1 MVLNSASLLDR
12 ANRIVQAAR
21 RQWRRSLN
29 RSSNRSSPGSSNRFI
44 AVVLGLACVLGSAAA
59 ADIEFVTE
67 ELPWAIADKPYSPP
81 PLEVRSSGKCPLGG
95 IGFTVVGGVL
105 PPGLELSRLGYFSGT
120 PLRTGDFG
128 FGIRVSNGC
137 TWTVK
142 RFTLTVTGAPIIT
155 AAPEKLRFVGAG
167 KKTLHISATWP
178 LLRYG
183 ATSSAAWLKVAPR
196 FGFTPRPAS
205 ALTGDDVVV
214 SVDPASLPPGHY
226 SATITFAAW
235 QALEA
240 PSVQVELDVTA
251 RPESS
256 GIPTSVSP

>member
-1 MVLNSASLLDR
+1 MVLNSASVLHG
-12 ANRIVQAAR
+12 
-21 RQWRRSLN
+21 SLST
-29 RSSNRSSPGSSNRFI
+29 RTRFG
-44 AVVLGLACVLGSAAA
+44 AVVLGLVCVLGSATA

-67 ELPWAIADKPYSPP
+67 ELPWAIADRPYSPP
-81 PLEVRSSGKCPLGG
+81 TLEVRSSGKCPLGG

-120 PLRTGDFG
+120 PVRTGDFG

-167 KKTLHISATWP
+167 KKTLHVSATWP

-183 ATSSAAWLKVAPR
+183 ATSSAPWLKVAPR
-196 FGFTPRPAS
+196 FGFTPRPSS

-214 SVDPASLPPGHY
+214 SVEPAALPPGHY
-226 SATITFAAW
+226 VGTITFAAW

-240 PSVQVELDVTA
+240 PSVQVELEVMA
-251 RPESS
+251 KPESS
-256 GIPTSVSP
+256 GTPTSASP